1 MDRIVQRSVGVAME
15 MNNATIL
22 TVPVQTDVTEDIRET
37 VAPKARILIS
47 LKTLSLR
54 KKILNQ

>member
-1 MDRIVQRSVGVAME
+1 MDGIVQRYVGVAME

-47 LKTLSLR
+47 LKTLSVR
-54 KKILNQ
+54 EKY

>member
-1 MDRIVQRSVGVAME
+1 MEEIVQRSVGVAME

-22 TVPVQTDVTEDIRET
+22 TVPVQTDATEDIRET

-47 LKTLSLR
+47 LKTLSVR
-54 KKILNQ
+54 KKKLNQ

>member
-1 MDRIVQRSVGVAME
+1 MDRIVPRSVGVAME
-15 MNNATIL
+15 INNATIL

-47 LKTLSLR
+47 LKTLSVR
-54 KKILNQ
+54 KKKLNQ

>member
-47 LKTLSLR
+47 LKTLSVR
-54 KKILNQ
+54 KKILKQ